1 MADRESAVEAPGAGA
16 AAEGGTAASEEAA
29 RWEALRLTLAAR
41 EAEIQ
46 ELREFCTLERQANA
60 GDKENGGEAEQQQQ
74 QQQQH
79 EQQQQQEQERQEL
92 RRQLAQTQAE
102 LAKAKGG
109 FDLLKQIATQEFFV
123 GGNRRA
129 MMEQASRVVSVVD
142 QDL

>member
-1 MADRESAVEAPGAGA
+1 MADRESVVEAPGAGA
-16 AAEGGTAASEEAA
+16 AAEGGTGEEAA

-60 GDKENGGEAEQQQQ
+60 GDKENGGEAEQQ

>member
-16 AAEGGTAASEEAA
+16 AAEGGTAVGEEAA

-46 ELREFCTLERQANA
+46 ELREFCTLERQANL
-60 GDKENGGEAEQQQQ
+60 GDKENVGEAEQQQ
-74 QQQQH
+74 H
-79 EQQQQQEQERQEL
+79 EQQQQEQERQEL

-123 GGNRRA
+123 GGDRRA
-129 MMEQASRVVSVVD
+129 MMQQAARVVSVVD